1 MNSQQ
6 LKTLWTISNDV
17 MRCDQ
22 HRLQQRIKALQ
33 AQVKQAKTPINPS
46 DMEKLVADLETALQR
61 RQQRAT
67 QLPIPQFPDELPISA
82 KQAEIAEAI
91 LKHQVVIIA
100 GETGSGKTTQIPKIC
115 LSIGRGVAGFIG
127 CTQPRRLAARTIAQR
142 VANEL
147 NSELGQAVGYQVR
160 FHDRTSPNS
169 YIKFMTDGILLA
181 ETQNDRYLDAY
192 DTIIIDEAHERSLNI
207 DFLLG
212 YLRQLLPKRPDLKV
226 IITSA
231 TIDTE
236 RFAHYFHQAPI
247 IEVSGRTY
255 PVEVRY
261 RPPVT
266 EDEDEQDH
274 DIQQAIINAVDEIT
288 AVDRH
293 ADILVFLAGER
304 EIRETTE
311 ALHKHK
317 LPHTEILPLYARLSA
332 EEQNRVF
339 NPAEKRRIVLATN
352 VAETS
357 LTVPRIRAV
366 IDTGLAR
373 ISRYSVRSKVQRLP
387 IEPISQASAN
397 QRKGRCGRI
406 SAGICI
412 RLYAEDDFNNRP
424 AFTDPEILRTSL
436 AAVILQMLALK
447 LGDVQQYPFIE
458 PPDSRAINDGFQL
471 LHELGAVDTRRQL
484 TQTGR
489 TLAKMPIDP
498 RLGRMIIAAQQENCL
513 EEVLII
519 ASALSIQDPRERPLD
534 AQQAADQAQ
543 AKFADE
549 RSDFLSFLK
558 LWRFLSEQAR
568 HLSNTK
574 FRKLCHENFVSY
586 LRWRE
591 WQEIHSQLLT
601 MVKELNWQVN
611 QVEADYIAIHRA
623 LLTGLLSN
631 IAMKSTEEHFTGAR
645 GIKLYL
651 FPGSHLY
658 KKQPK
663 WLMAAELVETSRLY
677 ARCVAKIEPEWL
689 ENLAGHLCQRSY
701 FEPHWEKRPATVAA
715 FERVTLYGLPIV
727 LKRRIN
733 YGNIDP
739 SISREIFI
747 RHALAQGDYF
757 CNAKFFTHNQSLIQ
771 DVESLEQK
779 SRRLDILVDEEQLFR
794 FYDARIPA
802 TVHSGTLFEQ
812 WRKQAERKDPKLL
825 FLSRDDVMLH
835 SGERA
840 NAQNFPNSLYINGI
854 QLPLQ
859 YYFAPNDERDGVT
872 VTIPSTLLNQ
882 LPVEP
887 FEWLVPGLL
896 EEKVIALIRNLPKA
910 LRKHFVPVPDI
921 ARAFLLNL
929 TTLHPATTPEIPAK
943 GYPSLYRTL
952 TDFLRQQLSK
962 PPAIEE
968 FIWNSADI
976 PPHLKMNIALVDM
989 QDKVLD
995 MSRDLIALK
1004 KHWGDHVSGESRQ
1017 AVAQASGIERT
1028 HLNNWDFEL
1037 LPEQVTLNLN
1047 GIEVLGFPT
1056 LIDQQTHVDLQV
1068 LDHPDKAKQAFYY
1081 GLQRL
1086 FLLVLPTKKLIK
1098 QLPIDQKL
1106 CLQYLKIGHCEQ
1118 LKEDILLT
1126 VIESVFL
1133 HEPLPRTRR
1142 DFEERLQTGN
1152 RHLLQVVYD
1161 YAHCLL
1167 QVLTEYNVLS
1177 QKISKLSQGGDSLP
1191 DIQQHLNHLVYPS
1204 FVRHV
1209 PFEQLQQFP
1218 RYLKAVAIRLE
1229 RLDSTPHKD
1238 AKKATQLAPLWQT
1251 YWQHHT
1257 KYDEKTREYKELQAF
1272 RWMLEELRVS
1282 LFAQELKTAYP
1293 VSLER
1298 AREQWTE
1305 LEKKVLKSK

>member
-1 MNSQQ
+1 
-6 LKTLWTISNDV
+6 

-22 HRLQQRIKALQ
+22 HRLQQRIKTLQ
-33 AQVKQAKTPINPS
+33 AQLKQGKQLDTKEL
-46 DMEKLVADLETALQR
+46 EKLIRELETSLQR
-61 RQQRAT
+61 RQHRAT
-67 QLPIPQFPDELPISA
+67 QLPRPQFPEELPITA
-82 KQAEIAEAI
+82 KQADIAQAI
-91 LKHQVVIIA
+91 LDNQVIIIA

-115 LSIGRGVAGFIG
+115 LSVGRGVAGLIG
-127 CTQPRRLAARTIAQR
+127 CTQPRRIAARTIAQR

-147 NSELGQAVGYQVR
+147 NCELGQAVGYQVR
-160 FHDRTSPNS
+160 FHDRVSPQS

-181 ETQNDRYLDAY
+181 ETQNDRFLDAY

-231 TIDTE
+231 TIDTA
-236 RFAHYFHQAPI
+236 RFSHYFHQAPV
-247 IEVSGRTY
+247 IEVSGRTF
-255 PVEVRY
+255 PVELRY
-261 RPPVT
+261 RPLISD
-266 EDEDEQDH
+266 DEDEQDH
-274 DIQQAIINAVDEIT
+274 DIQQAIINAVEEIT
-288 AVDRH
+288 LVDRQ

-317 LPHTEILPLYARLSA
+317 FPHTDILPLYARLSA

-339 NPAEKRRIVLATN
+339 NPAEKRRIVLTTN

-366 IDTGLAR
+366 IDTGFAR

-412 RLYAEDDFNNRP
+412 RLYAEEDFNNRP

-447 LGDVQQYPFIE
+447 LGDVNQYPFIE
-458 PPDSRAINDGFQL
+458 PPDGRAINDGFQL
-471 LHELGAVDTRRQL
+471 LHELGAVDNQRQL

-498 RLGRMIIAAQQENCL
+498 RLGRMIIAAQQRSCL

-558 LWRFLSEQAR
+558 LWRFFTEQAR
-568 HLSNTK
+568 HLSNAK
-574 FRKLCHENFVSY
+574 FRKLCHEHFVSY

-591 WQEIHSQLLT
+591 WQEIHSQLLA
-601 MVKELNWQVN
+601 MVNENKWQLN
-611 QVEADYIAIHRA
+611 QVEADYIAIHQA
-623 LLTGLLSN
+623 LLTGLLGN
-631 IAMKSTEEHFTGAR
+631 IATKSTEEHFLGAR

-663 WLMAAELVETSRLY
+663 WLMAAELVETTRLY

-689 ENLAGHLCQRSY
+689 ESLAGHLCQRSY

-739 SISREIFI
+739 QMSREIFI
-747 RHALAQGDYF
+747 RHALAQGDYY
-757 CNAKFFTHNQSLIQ
+757 CNAKFFIHNQDLIQ
-771 DVESLEQK
+771 DIEKLEQK

-794 FYDARIPA
+794 FYDAKIPA
-802 TVHSGTLFEQ
+802 TVHNGVLFEQ
-812 WRKQAERKDPKLL
+812 WRKQAERQDPALL

-840 NAQNFPNSLYINGI
+840 NAQNFPNTLYINGI
-854 QLPLQ
+854 SLPLQ
-859 YYFAPNDERDGVT
+859 YYFAPGDERDGVT
-872 VTIPSTLLNQ
+872 ITVPSTILNQ

-910 LRKHFVPVPDI
+910 LRKHFVPVPDV
-921 ARAFLLNL
+921 ARAFMQRL
-929 TTLHPATTPEIPAK
+929 TVLQPASTPEIPPK

-952 TDFLRQQLSK
+952 TTFLRQQLSK
-962 PPAIEE
+962 PPEIEE
-968 FIWNSADI
+968 FIWESADV
-976 PPHLKMNIALVDM
+976 PAHLQMNVSLVNM
-989 QDKVLD
+989 QNKVLD
-995 MSRDLIALK
+995 MSRDVVALK
-1004 KHWGDHVSGESRQ
+1004 KRWGEHVSGESRQ
-1017 AVAQASGIERT
+1017 AVANASGIERAGLT
-1028 HLNNWDFEL
+1028 SWDFDQ
-1037 LPEQVTLNLN
+1037 LPEQVTLRLN

-1056 LIDQQTHVDLQV
+1056 LIDQQTHVDLHV
-1068 LDHPDKAKQAFYY
+1068 LDHPDKAKQAFYH

-1086 FLLVLPTKKLIK
+1086 FLLVLPTKKLLK

-1126 VIESVFL
+1126 VIETVFL
-1133 HEPLPRTRR
+1133 HAPLPRTRVA
-1142 DFEERLQTGN
+1142 FEERLQTGN
-1152 RHLLQVVYD
+1152 RQLLQVVHD
-1161 YAHCLL
+1161 YASCLL
-1167 QVLTEYNVLS
+1167 QVLIEYNVLS
-1177 QKISKLSQGGDSLP
+1177 QKIAKLSQGGDSIP
-1191 DIQQHLNHLVYPS
+1191 EIKQHLNHLVYPS
-1204 FVRHV
+1204 FVRAV
-1209 PFEQLQQFP
+1209 SFAQLQQFP
-1218 RYLKAVAIRLE
+1218 RYLKAVAIRLD
-1229 RLDSTPHKD
+1229 RLDSAPHKD
-1238 AKKATQLAPLWQT
+1238 VKKAIQLAPLWQA
-1251 YWQHHT
+1251 YWQQQAQYGKQTEH
-1257 KYDEKTREYKELQAF
+1257 YSVLQEF
-1272 RWMLEELRVS
+1272 RWLLEELRVS
-1282 LFAQELKTAYP
+1282 LFAQELKTACP
-1293 VSLER
+1293 VSIER
-1298 AREQWTE
+1298 ARERWEEITS
-1305 LEKKVLKSK
+1305 KVLVRK